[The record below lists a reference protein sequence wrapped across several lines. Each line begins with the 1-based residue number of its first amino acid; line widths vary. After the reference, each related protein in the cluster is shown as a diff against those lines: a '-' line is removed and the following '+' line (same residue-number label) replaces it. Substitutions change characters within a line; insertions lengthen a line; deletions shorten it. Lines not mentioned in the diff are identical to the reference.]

1 MQITNCQVY
10 PIREPKGTLVAFA
23 RVLLEDCLQL
33 TGIKLHKDASI
44 GGMYLE
50 IPKLGEDPLFGVDP
64 TTENL
69 ILVTVV
75 HEYRT
80 NGGT

>member
-33 TGIKLHKDASI
+33 TGIKLHKDASN
-44 GGMYLE
+44 GGMFLE
-50 IPKLGEDPLFGVDP
+50 IPKLGEDPLFGVDS
-64 TTENL
+64 TTEAD
-69 ILVTVV
+69 ILSTVAN
-75 HEYRT
+75 EYRL